1 MSTPSSKVK
10 WERTLTE
17 GESASELLSYPVDIA
32 QFFATPFTLDAIG
45 IPKYGNPPGYHPTS
59 IAQFALIHW
68 NQYFGTND
76 ECHREA
82 FLKQAFWLVE
92 HKSNISDDAV
102 GWPISFPH
110 PDIPTK
116 GPWLSALTQGIAIS
130 VLLRAYQLTHLEVFF
145 EVARRA
151 VHTFEQDILD
161 GGVST
166 PILNEGI
173 FFEEVAIYPAA
184 HMLVG
189 FVFALLGLYDYLAVT
204 EDTHVRELVHRGHA
218 TLDELLDEFDAGFWT
233 YTDLLQRRLAT
244 PSHFALQVALIE
256 ALARYSGCEQC
267 ITLALYWKGYQRR
280 FSSRLRYLISS
291 RRAGYGHALWH
302 RLRIMLFPRFAASN
316 FLRVCVPV
324 TAFPVLGGTRAVLAG
339 VAQVTESIWQ
349 IEYLTRLVGPHPNG
363 YIIHR
368 FGTARIFPA
377 QFPNVWLYCIA
388 GFYRLIS
395 LLRKG
400 AGYDVILP
408 QDGVFTSAFAALVGK
423 LVGVRVVCIDHGNL
437 TLLNSRI
444 YRMERIQAIKT
455 KNWSPIHRLLARL
468 RDVWYWPSQHLLA
481 KFAARFVDH
490 YLIPGIEGDGV
501 EESCLQLG
509 IRKSRI
515 TRFASVI
522 DMDRHILPESES
534 RANIRKEKGI
544 TADAIVI
551 SIVSRLTPEKG
562 LKIALEGISQALSV
576 LPQAL
581 CERVHVIIAG
591 EGPLRKHLEEEI
603 RMRGLSR
610 NFALWGEISSAD
622 AVSLFGISD
631 IFLYTSTR
639 GACFSMSVL
648 EAMASSCAVIASTE
662 PLSNAHLL
670 TEGRGIAVPPG
681 DAEQIGT
688 ALVRLISN
696 PESCSQMGC
705 LAREYIARY
714 HSPAMFRRTLMRAT
728 YWSRLDALFQAGSEG
743 TR

>member
-10 WERTLTE
+10 WKRTLTE
-17 GESASELLSYPVDIA
+17 GESASELLSYPVNMS
-32 QFFATPFTLDAIG
+32 QFFSMPFTLDATG
-45 IPKYGNPPGYHPTS
+45 IPQYGNPTGYHPTN
-59 IAQFALIHW
+59 IAQFALINW
-68 NQYFGTND
+68 NRYLGTND
-76 ECHREA
+76 ECYREA

-92 HKSNISDDAV
+92 HKSNMSDDAA

-130 VLLRAYQLTHLEVFF
+130 VLLRAYQLTHQEAFF
-145 EVARRA
+145 EVACRA
-151 VHTFEQDILD
+151 VRTFEQDILD

-166 PILNEGI
+166 PIVNEGI
-173 FFEEVAIYPAA
+173 FFEEVAVYPAA

-204 EDTHVRELVHRGHA
+204 DDTQIRELVHRGHA
-218 TLDELLDEFDAGFWT
+218 TLHELLDEFDSGFWT
-233 YTDLLQRRLAT
+233 YTDLLRRRLAT
-244 PSHFALQVALIE
+244 SSHLALQVVLLVS
-256 ALARYSGCEQC
+256 LAGYSDCEHC
-267 ITLALYWKGYQRR
+267 TTLASGWKRYQRR
-280 FSSRLRYLISS
+280 FRSRLHYLISS
-291 RRAGYGHALWH
+291 RRSGYGHALWH
-302 RLRIMLFPRFAASN
+302 RLRIMLFPRFAASD
-316 FLRVCVPV
+316 FLRVCIPV
-324 TAFPVLGGTRAVLAG
+324 TAFPVLGGTRTVLTG

-349 IEYLTRLVGPHPNG
+349 IEYLTRPVGPHPDG

-368 FGTARIFPA
+368 FGTARMFPA

-388 GFYRLIS
+388 GCYRLIS

-423 LVGVRVVCIDHGNL
+423 LAGVLVVCIDHGNL
-437 TLLNSRI
+437 TLLNSRA
-444 YRMERIQAIKT
+444 YRLERIQAIKT

-468 RDVWYWPSQHLLA
+468 RDAWYWPSQRLLA

-509 IRKSRI
+509 VRKSRI

-522 DMDRHILPESES
+522 NMDRHILPDSES

-544 TADAIVI
+544 AADAIVI

-581 CERVHVIIAG
+581 CERVRVIIAG

-603 RMRGLSR
+603 HRRGLSQ
-610 NFALWGEISSAD
+610 NYALWGEVLSAD
-622 AVSLFGISD
+622 AISLFGISD

-648 EAMASSCAVIASTE
+648 EAMASNCAVIASTE

-670 TEGRGIAVPPG
+670 AEGRGIAVPPG

-688 ALVRLISN
+688 ALVRLISD

-714 HSPAMFRRTLMRAT
+714 HSPAMFGRTLMRAT
-728 YWSRLDALFQAGSEG
+728 YWSRLDALFQLELKG